1 MNELKA
7 LILCGGKGERLKP
20 ITNKIPKPLVKIGE
34 DSILGHQLKYLKG
47 QGINSF
53 CLATGYKSKL
63 IEEYVED
70 NYNNYQI
77 KIINSGKVDI
87 MKRIKDCLPYLTDD
101 FLVCYGDTLANVDV
115 NALYKFH
122 KDKKS
127 KATVTSYQLESQF
140 GILTIDDKGLVI
152 NFQEKPKLNIWINI
166 GYFIFNRK
174 KFEVKS
180 YRFKDFINYLSNNR
194 YLYSYKHEGL
204 HITINTLDELEQARL
219 NINKFT

>member
-77 KIINSGKVDI
+77 KIIQPKRSCRVSG
-87 MKRIKDCLPYLTDD
+87 R
-101 FLVCYGDTLANVDV
+101 
-115 NALYKFH
+115 
-122 KDKKS
+122 S
-127 KATVTSYQLESQF
+127 S
-140 GILTIDDKGLVI
+140 
-152 NFQEKPKLNIWINI
+152 
-166 GYFIFNRK
+166 
-174 KFEVKS
+174 
-180 YRFKDFINYLSNNR
+180 RFRNDL
-194 YLYSYKHEGL
+194 
-204 HITINTLDELEQARL
+204 
-219 NINKFT
+219 